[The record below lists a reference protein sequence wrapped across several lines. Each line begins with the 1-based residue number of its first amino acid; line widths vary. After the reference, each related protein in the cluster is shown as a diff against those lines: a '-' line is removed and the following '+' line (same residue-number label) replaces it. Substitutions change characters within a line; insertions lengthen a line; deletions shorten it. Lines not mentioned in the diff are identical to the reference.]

1 MLVLIQQPGNAL
13 QTHTVQLLTMILLQD
28 MQIITRGLYIF
39 NPLFEVPK
47 RFFKEFFLEK
57 NLSLSMYG

>member
-28 MQIITRGLYIF
+28 MQITTRGLYIF
-39 NPLFEVPK
+39 NPLFEVQK
-47 RFFKEFFLEK
+47 RFFKEGFSENSAF
-57 NLSLSMYG
+57 MYD